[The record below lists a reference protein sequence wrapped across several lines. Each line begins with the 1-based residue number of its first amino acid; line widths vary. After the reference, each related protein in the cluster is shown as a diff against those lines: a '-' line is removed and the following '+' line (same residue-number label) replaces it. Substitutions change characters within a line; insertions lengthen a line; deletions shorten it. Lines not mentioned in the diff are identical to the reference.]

1 LFGYGPQQLSDYYLG
16 HPTKYN
22 EGLVLP
28 HSSLLDILIFYGFF
42 GVMLLSLFI
51 ISKSIQ
57 HRKNTLFAYLCFF
70 ILINYIKSDS
80 ILYLSSFVLSIFI
93 FNLYRYKLISS
104 EMIEYE

>member
-22 EGLVLP
+22 DGLVLP

-51 ISKSIQ
+51 ISKSIP
-57 HRKNTLFAYLCFF
+57 HRKNTLFAYLGFF

-104 EMIEYE
+104 EMNEYE